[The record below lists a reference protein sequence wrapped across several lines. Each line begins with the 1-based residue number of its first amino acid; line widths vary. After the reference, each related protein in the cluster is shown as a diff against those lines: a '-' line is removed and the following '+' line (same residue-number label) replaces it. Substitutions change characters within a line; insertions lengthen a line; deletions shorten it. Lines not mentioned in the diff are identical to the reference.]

1 MKITILQGAFL
12 PVPAIQGGAIEKAW
26 EVLGQAFAVAG
37 HNVTHISKRHSEFP
51 DSEYIGA
58 VHHLRVRG
66 FKSVQN
72 PYLLKLKEFLYV
84 LKVRSILP
92 PADILVTHTF
102 WAPLLLPQKK
112 YGKIFVHVGRYPK
125 GQLKFYTKAS
135 RFQVPTSA
143 IARAVE
149 NEVPN
154 RSDDICILPY
164 PFSWKI
170 DCNSEYSK
178 RPKTILYLGRIH
190 AEKGILALVNAFKNI
205 PLADRKGWK
214 LLIRGPWRAEQGG
227 GGENYLSKINN
238 AIQDCGSQIEIQEPT
253 FSSVELKNELEKARL
268 FVYPSLAEK
277 GETFGLAVLEAMSCG
292 CVPLVSSLECFQD
305 LIVENENGY
314 IFDHRSKDLVRSLS
328 LTLLKSM
335 QGTNQNMVFSSRCLK
350 KAKEF
355 ELDRLALQYIGD
367 FTNLLSKKDS

>member
-1 MKITILQGAFL
+1 MKITILQGAFF

-26 EVLGQAFAVAG
+26 EALGQAFASAG
-37 HNVTHISKRHSEFP
+37 HNVTHISKRHPGLP

-72 PYLLKLKEFLYV
+72 PYLLKLKELLYV
-84 LKVRSILP
+84 LKVRSVLP
-92 PADILVTHTF
+92 PADILVTHSF

-135 RFQVPTSA
+135 RFQVPTTA

-149 NEVPN
+149 NEVPG
-154 RSDDICILPY
+154 RSNDISILPY
-164 PFSWKI
+164 PLSWNI
-170 DCNSEYSK
+170 DCNYEYAK

-190 AEKGILALVNAFKNI
+190 AEKGILELINAFRSI
-205 PLADRKGWK
+205 PLADREGWK
-214 LLIRGPWRAEQGG
+214 LLIRGPWRMDQGG
-227 GGENYLSKINN
+227 GGKNYLSKINN
-238 AIQDCGSQIEIQEPT
+238 AIQDCGSQIEILEPT
-253 FSSVELKNELEKARL
+253 FSSAKLKIELEKTRL

-305 LIVENENGY
+305 LVVENENGY
-314 IFDHRSKDLVRSLS
+314 IFDHRSNSLES
-328 LTLLKSM
+328 NLSSALLQSI
-335 QGTNQNMVFSSRCLK
+335 QETNQNMVFSSRCLK
-350 KAKEF
+350 KAKGF

-367 FTNLLSKKDS
+367 FNNLLSKKDS

>member
-37 HNVTHISKRHSEFP
+37 HNVTHISKRHPEFP
-51 DSEYIGA
+51 DNEYIGA

-112 YGKIFVHVGRYPK
+112 HGKIFVHVGRYPK

-149 NEVPN
+149 NEVPK

-164 PFSWKI
+164 PLSWKI
-170 DCNSEYSK
+170 DCNYEYSK

-190 AEKGILALVNAFKNI
+190 AEKGILELVNAFKNI

>member
-1 MKITILQGAFL
+1 MKITILQGAFF

-26 EVLGQAFAVAG
+26 EVLGQAFVAAG
-37 HNVTHISKRHSEFP
+37 HTVTHISKRHPELP
-51 DSEYIGA
+51 DNEYIGA

-72 PYLLKLKEFLYV
+72 PYLLKLKELLYV
-84 LKVRSILP
+84 LKVRSVLP

-149 NEVPN
+149 NEVPK

-164 PFSWKI
+164 PIGWNI
-170 DCNSEYSK
+170 DCNYEYSK

-190 AEKGILALVNAFKNI
+190 AEKGIFELVNAFKNI
-205 PLADRKGWK
+205 PLADRKDWK
-214 LLIRGPWRAEQGG
+214 LLIRGPWRTEQGG

-238 AIQDCGSQIEIQEPT
+238 AIQDCGSQIEILEPT
-253 FSSVELKNELEKARL
+253 FTSAELKKELEKARL

-292 CVPLVSSLECFQD
+292 CVPLVSSLECFLD

-335 QGTNQNMVFSSRCLK
+335 QETNQNMVFSSRCLK

-367 FTNLLSKKDS
+367 FSNLLSKKDS

>member
-1 MKITILQGAFL
+1 M
-12 PVPAIQGGAIEKAW
+12 
-26 EVLGQAFAVAG
+26 
-37 HNVTHISKRHSEFP
+37 
-51 DSEYIGA
+51 
-58 VHHLRVRG
+58 RG

-72 PYLLKLKEFLYV
+72 PYLLKLKELLYV
-84 LKVRSILP
+84 LKVRSVLP

-149 NEVPN
+149 NEVPM

-164 PFSWKI
+164 PLSWNI
-170 DCNSEYSK
+170 DCNYEYSK
-178 RPKTILYLGRIH
+178 RPKTVLYLGRIH
-190 AEKGILALVNAFKNI
+190 AEKGIFELVNAFKNI
-205 PLADRKGWK
+205 PLADRKDWK
-214 LLIRGPWRAEQGG
+214 LLIRGPWRTEQGG
-227 GGENYLSKINN
+227 GGENYLSKVTN
-238 AIQDCGSQIEIQEPT
+238 AIQDCGPQIEILEPT
-253 FSSVELKNELEKARL
+253 FSSVELKKELEKARL

-305 LIVENENGY
+305 LVEENENGY

-328 LTLLKSM
+328 ITLLKSI
-335 QGTNQNMVFSSRCLK
+335 QATSQNMVFSSRCLI

-367 FTNLLSKKDS
+367 FSNLLSKKDS

>member
-1 MKITILQGAFL
+1 MKITILQGAFF

-26 EVLGQAFAVAG
+26 EVLGQAFAAAG
-37 HNVTHISKRHSEFP
+37 HNVTHISKRHPELP
-51 DSEYIGA
+51 DNEYIGA

-72 PYLLKLKEFLYV
+72 PYLLKLKELLYV
-84 LKVRSILP
+84 LKVRSVLP

-149 NEVPN
+149 NEVPM

-164 PFSWKI
+164 PLSWNI
-170 DCNSEYSK
+170 DCNYEYSK

-190 AEKGILALVNAFKNI
+190 AEKGIFELVNAFKNI
-205 PLADRKGWK
+205 PLADRKDWK
-214 LLIRGPWRAEQGG
+214 LLIRGPWRTEQGG
-227 GGENYLSKINN
+227 GGENYLSKVTN
-238 AIQDCGSQIEIQEPT
+238 AIQDCGPQIEILEPT
-253 FSSVELKNELEKARL
+253 FSSVELKKELEKARL

-305 LIVENENGY
+305 LVEENENGY

-328 LTLLKSM
+328 LTLLKSI
-335 QGTNQNMVFSSRCLK
+335 QATSQNMVFSSRCLI

-367 FTNLLSKKDS
+367 FSNLLSKKDS

>member
-1 MKITILQGAFL
+1 MKITILQGAFF

-26 EVLGQAFAVAG
+26 EVLGQAFAAVG
-37 HNVTHISKRHSEFP
+37 HTVTHISKRHPELP
-51 DSEYIGA
+51 DNEYIGA

-72 PYLLKLKEFLYV
+72 PYLLKLKELLYV
-84 LKVRSILP
+84 LKVRSVLP

-149 NEVPN
+149 NEVPK

-164 PFSWKI
+164 PIGWNI
-170 DCNSEYSK
+170 DCNYEYSK

-190 AEKGILALVNAFKNI
+190 AEKGIFELVNAFKNI

-214 LLIRGPWRAEQGG
+214 LLIRGPWRTEQGG

-238 AIQDCGSQIEIQEPT
+238 AIQDCGSQIEILEPT
-253 FSSVELKNELEKARL
+253 FTSAELKKELEKARL

-292 CVPLVSSLECFQD
+292 CVPLVSSLECFLD

-335 QGTNQNMVFSSRCLK
+335 QETNQNMVFSSRCLK

>member
-1 MKITILQGAFL
+1 MKITILQGAFF

-26 EVLGQAFAVAG
+26 EVLGQAFAAVG
-37 HNVTHISKRHSEFP
+37 HTVTHISKRHPELP
-51 DSEYIGA
+51 DNEYIGA

-84 LKVRSILP
+84 LKVRSVLP

-149 NEVPN
+149 NEVPK

-164 PFSWKI
+164 PLGWNI
-170 DCNSEYSK
+170 DCNYEYSK

-190 AEKGILALVNAFKNI
+190 AEKGTLELVNAFKNI

-214 LLIRGPWRAEQGG
+214 LLIRGPWRTEQGG

-238 AIQDCGSQIEIQEPT
+238 AIQDCGSQIEILEPT
-253 FSSVELKNELEKARL
+253 FTSAELKKELEKARL

-292 CVPLVSSLECFQD
+292 CVPLVSSLECFLD

-328 LTLLKSM
+328 LTLLKSI
-335 QGTNQNMVFSSRCLK
+335 QATNQNMVFSSRCFK

-367 FTNLLSKKDS
+367 FTNLLLKKDS

>member
-170 DCNSEYSK
+170 DCNSDYSK

-335 QGTNQNMVFSSRCLK
+335 QGTNQNTVFSSRCLK

>member
-1 MKITILQGAFL
+1 MKITILQGAFF

-26 EVLGQAFAVAG
+26 EVLGQAFVAAG
-37 HNVTHISKRHSEFP
+37 HTVTHISKRHPELP
-51 DSEYIGA
+51 DNEYIGA

-72 PYLLKLKEFLYV
+72 PYLLKLKELLYV
-84 LKVRSILP
+84 LKVRSVLL

-102 WAPLLLPQKK
+102 WAPLLIPQTI

-149 NEVPN
+149 NEVPM

-164 PFSWKI
+164 PLSWNI
-170 DCNSEYSK
+170 DCNYEYSK
-178 RPKTILYLGRIH
+178 RPKTVLYLGRIH
-190 AEKGILALVNAFKNI
+190 AEKGILELVNAFKNI
-205 PLADRKGWK
+205 PLADRKDWK
-214 LLIRGPWRAEQGG
+214 LLIRGPWRTEQGG
-227 GGENYLSKINN
+227 GGENYLSKVTN
-238 AIQDCGSQIEIQEPT
+238 AIQDCGPQIEILEPT
-253 FSSVELKNELEKARL
+253 FSSVELKKELEKARL

-305 LIVENENGY
+305 LVEENENGY

-328 LTLLKSM
+328 ITLLKSI
-335 QGTNQNMVFSSRCLK
+335 QATSQNMVFSSRCLI

-367 FTNLLSKKDS
+367 FSNLLSKKDS

>member
-26 EVLGQAFAVAG
+26 EVLGQAFALAG
-37 HNVTHISKRHSEFP
+37 HNVTHISKRHPEFP
-51 DSEYIGA
+51 DNEYIGA
-58 VHHLRVRG
+58 VHHLRVSG
-66 FKSVQN
+66 FKSVEN

-84 LKVRSILP
+84 LKIRSILP

-125 GQLKFYTKAS
+125 GQLKFYSKAS

-149 NEVPN
+149 NEVPK

-164 PFSWKI
+164 PLSWNI
-170 DCNSEYSK
+170 DCNYEYSK

-190 AEKGILALVNAFKNI
+190 AEKGILQLVNAFKNI
-205 PLADRKGWK
+205 SLADRKGWK

-292 CVPLVSSLECFQD
+292 CVPLVSSLECFRD

>member
-1 MKITILQGAFL
+1 MKITILQGAFF

-26 EVLGQAFAVAG
+26 EVLGQAFAAVG
-37 HNVTHISKRHSEFP
+37 HNVTHISKRHPELP
-51 DSEYIGA
+51 DNEYIGA

-72 PYLLKLKEFLYV
+72 PYLLKLKELLYV
-84 LKVRSILP
+84 LKVRSVLP

-149 NEVPN
+149 NEVPK

-164 PFSWKI
+164 PIGWNI
-170 DCNSEYSK
+170 DCNYEYSK

-190 AEKGILALVNAFKNI
+190 AEKGIFELVNAFKNI
-205 PLADRKGWK
+205 PLADRKDWK
-214 LLIRGPWRAEQGG
+214 LLIRGPWRTEQGG
-227 GGENYLSKINN
+227 GGENYLSKVTN
-238 AIQDCGSQIEIQEPT
+238 AIQDCGPQIEILEPT
-253 FSSVELKNELEKARL
+253 FSSAELKFELQKTRL

-305 LIVENENGY
+305 LVEENENGY

-328 LTLLKSM
+328 ITLLKSI
-335 QGTNQNMVFSSRCLK
+335 QATNQNMVFSSRCLK

-367 FTNLLSKKDS
+367 FSNLLSKKDS

>member
-26 EVLGQAFAVAG
+26 EVLGQAFALAG
-37 HNVTHISKRHSEFP
+37 HNVTHISKRHPEFP
-51 DSEYIGA
+51 DNEYIGA
-58 VHHLRVRG
+58 VHHLRVSG
-66 FKSVQN
+66 FKSVEN

-84 LKVRSILP
+84 LKIRSILP

-125 GQLKFYTKAS
+125 GQLKFYSKAS

-149 NEVPN
+149 NEVPK

-164 PFSWKI
+164 PLSWNI
-170 DCNSEYSK
+170 DCNYEYSK

-190 AEKGILALVNAFKNI
+190 AEKGIRQRVNAFKNI
-205 PLADRKGWK
+205 SLADRKGWK

-292 CVPLVSSLECFQD
+292 CVPLVSSLECFRD

>member
-1 MKITILQGAFL
+1 MLFSQYQQFRGVRL
-12 PVPAIQGGAIEKAW
+12 RKAW
-26 EVLGQAFAVAG
+26 EVLGQAFAAAG
-37 HNVTHISKRHSEFP
+37 HTVTHISKRHPELP
-51 DSEYIGA
+51 DNEYIGSGSSF
-58 VHHLRVRG
+58 RVRG

-72 PYLLKLKEFLYV
+72 PYLLKLKELLYV
-84 LKVRSILP
+84 LKVRSVLP

-149 NEVPN
+149 NEVPM

-164 PFSWKI
+164 PLSWNI
-170 DCNSEYSK
+170 DCNYEYSK
-178 RPKTILYLGRIH
+178 RPKTFYILVEYMRRK
-190 AEKGILALVNAFKNI
+190 EFFELVNAFKNI
-205 PLADRKGWK
+205 PLADRKDWK
-214 LLIRGPWRAEQGG
+214 LLIRGPWRTEQGG
-227 GGENYLSKINN
+227 GGENYLSKVTN
-238 AIQDCGSQIEIQEPT
+238 AIQDCGPQIEILEPT
-253 FSSVELKNELEKARL
+253 FSSVELKKELEKARL

-305 LIVENENGY
+305 LVEENENGY

-328 LTLLKSM
+328 LTLLKSI
-335 QGTNQNMVFSSRCLK
+335 QATNQNMVFSSRCLI

-367 FTNLLSKKDS
+367 FSNLLSKKDS

>member
-125 GQLKFYTKAS
+125 GQLKFYSKAS

>member
-1 MKITILQGAFL
+1 MKITILQGAFF

-26 EVLGQAFAVAG
+26 EALGQAFAVAG
-37 HNVTHISKRHSEFP
+37 HNVTHISKRHPQFP

-72 PYLLKLKEFLYV
+72 PYLLKLKELLYV
-84 LKVRSILP
+84 LKVRSVLP
-92 PADILVTHTF
+92 PADILVTHSF

-135 RFQVPTSA
+135 RFQVPTTA

-149 NEVPN
+149 NEVPG
-154 RSDDICILPY
+154 RSNDISILPY
-164 PFSWKI
+164 PLSWNI
-170 DCNSEYSK
+170 DCNYEYAK

-190 AEKGILALVNAFKNI
+190 AEKGILELINAFRSI
-205 PLADRKGWK
+205 PLADREGWK
-214 LLIRGPWRAEQGG
+214 LLIRGPWRMDQGG
-227 GGENYLSKINN
+227 GGKNYLSKINN
-238 AIQDCGSQIEIQEPT
+238 AIQDCGSQIEILEPT
-253 FSSVELKNELEKARL
+253 FSSAKLKIELEKTRL

-305 LIVENENGY
+305 LVVENENGY
-314 IFDHRSKDLVRSLS
+314 IFDHRSNSLES
-328 LTLLKSM
+328 NLSSALLQSI
-335 QGTNQNMVFSSRCLK
+335 QSTNQNKVFSSRCLT

-355 ELDRLALQYIGD
+355 ELDRLAFQYIED
-367 FTNLLSKKDS
+367 FSNLLSKKDS

>member
-1 MKITILQGAFL
+1 MKITILQGAFF

-26 EVLGQAFAVAG
+26 EVLGQAFAAVG
-37 HNVTHISKRHSEFP
+37 HTVTHISKRHPELP
-51 DSEYIGA
+51 DNEYIGA

-72 PYLLKLKEFLYV
+72 PYLLKLKELLYV
-84 LKVRSILP
+84 LKVRSVLP

-149 NEVPN
+149 NEVPK

-164 PFSWKI
+164 PIGWNI
-170 DCNSEYSK
+170 DCNYEYSK

-190 AEKGILALVNAFKNI
+190 AEKGIFELVNAFKNI
-205 PLADRKGWK
+205 PLADRKDWK
-214 LLIRGPWRAEQGG
+214 LLIRGPWRTEQGG
-227 GGENYLSKINN
+227 GGENYLSKVTN
-238 AIQDCGSQIEIQEPT
+238 AIQDCGPQIEILEPT
-253 FSSVELKNELEKARL
+253 FSSAELKFELQKTRL

-305 LIVENENGY
+305 LVEENENGY

-328 LTLLKSM
+328 ITLLKSI
-335 QGTNQNMVFSSRCLK
+335 QATSQNMVFSSRCLI

-367 FTNLLSKKDS
+367 FSNLLSKKDS

>member
-1 MKITILQGAFL
+1 MKITILQGAFF

-26 EVLGQAFAVAG
+26 EVLGQAFAAVG
-37 HNVTHISKRHSEFP
+37 HTVTHISKRHPELP
-51 DSEYIGA
+51 DNEYIGA

-66 FKSVQN
+66 FKSVQS
-72 PYLLKLKEFLYV
+72 PYLLKLKELLYV
-84 LKVRSILP
+84 LKVRSVLP

-149 NEVPN
+149 NEVPM

-164 PFSWKI
+164 PLSWNI
-170 DCNSEYSK
+170 DCNYEYSK
-178 RPKTILYLGRIH
+178 RPKTVLYLGRIH
-190 AEKGILALVNAFKNI
+190 AEKGIFELVNAFKNI

-214 LLIRGPWRAEQGG
+214 LLIRGPWRTEQGG
-227 GGENYLSKINN
+227 GGENYLSKVTN
-238 AIQDCGSQIEIQEPT
+238 AIQDCGPQIEILEPT
-253 FSSVELKNELEKARL
+253 FSSVELKKELEKARL

-305 LIVENENGY
+305 LVEENENGY

-328 LTLLKSM
+328 ITLLKSI
-335 QGTNQNMVFSSRCLK
+335 QATSQNMVFSSRCLI

-367 FTNLLSKKDS
+367 FSNLLSKKDS